1 MATITRIKKEEC
13 IYAPPKPKPIEKE
26 VDRISK
32 PFLIK
37 KVKIQNYKGRAR
49 ILLLRKEILK
59 AGFSIG
65 DGVQF
70 KKTVNGL
77 ELRSSKIIKL
87 GSNYVKKD
95 STIHVFECKNKGNL
109 YPMIDIRKHLESFT
123 IGSKVSVKYFNNKI
137 EINL

>member
-13 IYAPPKPKPIEKE
+13 IYAPPKPKPTEKE

-37 KVKIQNYKGRAR
+37 KVKIQNYKGKAR

-59 AGFSIG
+59 AGFSVG

-70 KKTVNGL
+70 EKTVNGL

-87 GSNYVKKD
+87 GYNYVK
-95 STIHVFECKNKGNL
+95 
-109 YPMIDIRKHLESFT
+109 
-123 IGSKVSVKYFNNKI
+123 
-137 EINL
+137 